1 MKTKIKREEIK
12 IVNTKPENIRHLIK
26 ELNNNIG
33 SVSFKTRK
41 DGKIRKMAFRLH
53 VKKPKNAKWPFDA
66 QDANT
71 IVGVD
76 TSSTDSMGVG
86 VTVGNCGMIPVKQG
100 NATVMVSANG
110 LATSVKSNKANI
122 DLANCQI
129 TVFDV
134 NKVNEDKTRGA
145 YRTIPLENIIEMTI
159 NGTKYIIDQ
168 PSA

>member
-1 MKTKIKREEIK
+1 MKTKTEREVVK
-12 IVNTKPENIRHLIK
+12 IVSTKPENIRHLIK

-53 VKKPKNAKWPFDA
+53 VKKPKNAKWPFDQ
-66 QDANT
+66 QDSGVV
-71 IVGVD
+71 VGVD
-76 TSSTDSMGVG
+76 TSSTDVMGAG
-86 VTVGNCGMIPVKQG
+86 VTVGNSGMIPVTKG
-100 NATVMVSANG
+100 NTTVLMPSHG
-110 LATSVKSNKANI
+110 LATANNRKNV
-122 DLANCQI
+122 DMANCQI

-159 NGTKYIIDQ
+159 NGTKYVIDQ
-168 PSA
+168 PTS